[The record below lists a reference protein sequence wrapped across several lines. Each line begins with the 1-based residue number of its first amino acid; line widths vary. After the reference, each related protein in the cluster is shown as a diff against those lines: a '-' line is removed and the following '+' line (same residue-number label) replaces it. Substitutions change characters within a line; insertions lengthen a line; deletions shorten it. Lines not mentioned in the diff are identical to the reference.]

1 MALAADIRVAEL
13 AAAAVW
19 HLGLY
24 YASMPLCGRSR
35 LRALALL
42 QRWAHRSCRLLRIE
56 TQVHGHPHAGPCVYV
71 SNHRSYLDIPLLAA
85 VLGVGFLS
93 RADVAAWPLVGRAAR
108 AIGSVFVDRDDVHV
122 RARAALTL
130 ARRSES
136 IVVFPEGTTRGDR
149 LPGDF
154 SPGLFRLL
162 RHIDMPLIPIT
173 IRYSDRRVYWD
184 DDSTLA
190 QHLRTRALEGPP
202 VTAAVHIGEPMP
214 AAYRCD
220 ATAVVRAVSKAI
232 EEFGELTSA
241 PFGRPC
247 TLLRLW

>member
-1 MALAADIRVAEL
+1 MALAAHIRVAEL
-13 AAAAVW
+13 AATAAW
-19 HLGLY
+19 HVGLY
-24 YASMPLCGRSR
+24 YASVPLHGGSR

-42 QRWAHRSCRLLRIE
+42 QRWGRRSCRFLRIE
-56 TQVHGHPHAGPCVYV
+56 TQVHGHPYAGPCVYV

-93 RADVAAWPLVGRAAR
+93 RADVAGWPLFGRAAR
-108 AIGSVFVDRDDVHV
+108 AIGSVFVDRDDTHD
-122 RARAALTL
+122 RARAALAL

-136 IVVFPEGTTRGDR
+136 IVVFPEGTTHGDR

-162 RHIDMPLIPIT
+162 RHVDMPLVPIT

-190 QHLRTRALEGPP
+190 QHLRTRVLDGPP
-202 VTAAVHIGEPMP
+202 VTAAVHIREPLP
-214 AAYRCD
+214 AACPCD
-220 ATAVVRAVSKAI
+220 ATAVARAVGQAI
-232 EEFGELTSA
+232 EEFGELASA
-241 PFGRPC
+241 PLPRPC
-247 TLLRLW
+247 TPLRLW